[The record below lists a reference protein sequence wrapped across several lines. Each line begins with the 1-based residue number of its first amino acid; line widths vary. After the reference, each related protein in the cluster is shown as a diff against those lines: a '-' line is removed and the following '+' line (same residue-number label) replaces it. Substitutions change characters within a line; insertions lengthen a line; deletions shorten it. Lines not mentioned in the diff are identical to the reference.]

1 MSTIVS
7 GADRVRDRRE
17 LLSGVLFERRDS
29 SVLLRMDPPWQVLS
43 SAVLG
48 GGRRHARALI
58 HVQVP
63 PSYRCDR
70 PERDLRAAAR
80 SLSLPGPLVGLMT
93 AVDLAETQLF
103 SGQAEGAAVR
113 ALITVGLRNLSRP
126 GHPTRGAPGTI
137 NAILLCDTRL
147 RDAAA
152 VELAMLLSEAKAAA
166 LVESG
171 LLTPSGERASGTST
185 DAVAILWR
193 RGKGREMRHGG
204 AATQIGGLAGE
215 MMSAA
220 IAAELARRQPA
231 DGEQAR

>member
-1 MSTIVS
+1 MSMIVTS
-7 GADRVRDRRE
+7 AAVVRDRQE

-29 SVLLRMDPPWQVLS
+29 SVVLHLDPPWQVLS

-58 HVQVP
+58 HLQVP
-63 PSYRCDR
+63 LSYRCDR

-80 SLSLPGPLVGLMT
+80 TLSLPGPVVGLMT

-103 SGQAEGAAVR
+103 SGQAQGAAVR
-113 ALITVGLRNLSRP
+113 AIITVGLRNLSRP
-126 GHPTRGAPGTI
+126 GQTARGAGTI

-171 LLTPSGERASGTST
+171 LLTPNGEPASGTST
-185 DAVAILWR
+185 DAVAIFWR
-193 RGKGREMRHGG
+193 RSKGRELRHGG
-204 AATQIGGLAGE
+204 AATQLGALAGE

-220 IAAELARRQPA
+220 IAAGVARRHPADVELAP
-231 DGEQAR
+231 